1 MIIETWAERR
11 IWDITRRECCHT
23 MQVKARMIRLH
34 ALELLRRMIRC
45 GQLSPDSE
53 LAAYETIRAIVDR
66 L

>member
-23 MQVKARMIRLH
+23 RPVKARMIRLH
-34 ALELLRRMIRC
+34 NLELLRRMIRR
-45 GQLSPDSE
+45 GHLSPDSE